1 MSGQANPLSGYFRQ
15 PAIYLSLPSR
25 GRWWDQGSI
34 DLPSNG
40 EIPVYPMTAK
50 DEIVIRTPDA
60 LLNGQGVVDVIQ
72 SCCPNIKDAWKMPSV
87 DVDTILISIRIATYG
102 NTMNFNSQC
111 PHCKEMNTYEVD
123 LGGPLSNIPKSDYD
137 DVLEYQDLRIKL
149 KPQQFFNV
157 NKANML
163 NFEEQRMIEAL
174 NDTTLSQEEKSA
186 QITVSM
192 SKIIEM
198 GISGC
203 ANSTEYI
210 DLPNGTR
217 VSDVKFIEEF
227 YINAENRVVKLIQER
242 ITELVQQSKIP
253 AMHIR
258 CDDCDKE
265 YDSELEF
272 DYANFFA
279 KGF

>member
-1 MSGQANPLSGYFRQ
+1 
-15 PAIYLSLPSR
+15 
-25 GRWWDQGSI
+25 
-34 DLPSNG
+34 
-40 EIPVYPMTAK
+40 
-50 DEIVIRTPDA
+50 
-60 LLNGQGVVDVIQ
+60 
-72 SCCPNIKDAWKMPSV
+72 
-87 DVDTILISIRIATYG
+87 
-102 NTMNFNSQC
+102 
-111 PHCKEMNTYEVD
+111 
-123 LGGPLSNIPKSDYD
+123 
-137 DVLEYQDLRIKL
+137 
-149 KPQQFFNV
+149 
-157 NKANML
+157 ML